1 MNNLWKTIKPGEN
14 VPEEVNAIIE
24 VPNGSRNKYEY
35 NIEIGAFEL
44 DRVLYSPVHY
54 PVDYGFIPQTIYDDG
69 DPMDI
74 MVLMDQPTFTGC
86 LIKAR
91 PIGLMKMIDTGEK
104 DFKILA
110 VPCDDP
116 RFNEIKDIS
125 DLPEHIPKEISH
137 FFSVYKNLQ
146 GKKVEVLGWGDASVS
161 KKELTYSIDLFKK
174 EYQK

>member
-1 MNNLWKTIKPGEN
+1 
-14 VPEEVNAIIE
+14 
-24 VPNGSRNKYEY
+24 
-35 NIEIGAFEL
+35 
-44 DRVLYSPVHY
+44 
-54 PVDYGFIPQTIYDDG
+54 
-69 DPMDI
+69 
-74 MVLMDQPTFTGC
+74 
-86 LIKAR
+86 
-91 PIGLMKMIDTGEK
+91 MKMIDTGEK

-146 GKKVEVLGWGDASVS
+146 GKKVEVLGWEDASVS